1 MKKNYVK
8 TITFKIYL
16 LLFILFTTG
25 ASVIYGLI
33 KYTLNYGTSELIH
46 TLFLISSI
54 SYLFI
59 TLALFFEIMECE
71 VISYK
76 VTEDKISIYNM
87 WFLGGQYL
95 NWNSIRHF
103 YIYKIKKGNNYKKLY
118 LLQDEAG
125 QEIAFGEEIKNL
137 EELMELIVQKAA
149 IEPEEVTE
157 EKPVDYFY
165 YFSDKT
171 KEKNPYSHGLIYH
184 NITNILIF
192 LFLIGLTLFIKYK
205 WTSITEEVKRI
216 LFFFQ
221 IINVCLIIPG
231 LVNLAF
237 YKIHRTGSV
246 TRISEVVLILIN
258 IVVIIF
264 FFSTGTIVISLHSR
278 MNSFTGNFYIII
290 IICLIILLFLAS
302 ANIRTIL
309 WVIKNIQNYEKSETS
324 CDQSG
329 LCNADKS

>member
-8 TITFKIYL
+8 TITCKIYL
-16 LLFILFTTG
+16 LLFILFITG
-25 ASVIYGLI
+25 VSVIYGLI
-33 KYTLNYGTSELIH
+33 KYTFNYGTSELIH
-46 TLFLISSI
+46 TLFLLSSI

-59 TLALFFEIMECE
+59 ALSLFIEIMECE
-71 VISYK
+71 IMSYK
-76 VTEDKISIYNM
+76 VTEDKISIYKM

-103 YIYKIKKGNNYKKLY
+103 YTCKIKKGNNYKKLY

-125 QEIAFGEEIKNL
+125 QELAFGEEIKNL
-137 EELMELIVQKAA
+137 EELLGLIVQKTAL
-149 IEPEEVTE
+149 EPEELTE

-165 YFSDKT
+165 YFSYKT
-171 KEKNPYSHGLIYH
+171 KETNPYSHGLIYH

-237 YKIHRTGSV
+237 YKIYRNGSV
-246 TRISEVVLILIN
+246 TRISEVILILIN
-258 IVVIIF
+258 TVVIIF
-264 FFSTGTIVISLHSR
+264 FFSTGTFVISLHPRLS
-278 MNSFTGNFYIII
+278 SFTANFYIII

-302 ANIRTIL
+302 GNIRTIL
-309 WVIKNIQNYEKSETS
+309 WVIKNIQNKKNDEKSEITDS
-324 CDQSG
+324 
-329 LCNADKS
+329 LN